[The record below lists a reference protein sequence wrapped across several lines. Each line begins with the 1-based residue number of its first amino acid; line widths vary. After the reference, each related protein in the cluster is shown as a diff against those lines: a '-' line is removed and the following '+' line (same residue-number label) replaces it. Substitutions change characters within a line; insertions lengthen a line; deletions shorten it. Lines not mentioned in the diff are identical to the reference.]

1 MKTIPFYF
9 PLSLLFGM
17 ALISCHNGK
26 TPENTSANKNDSMK
40 ASTNSAMTADI
51 VDPSNAFPKPP
62 VTGPQEDS
70 SRTYDSTSW
79 FIANALEQ
87 SQDNI
92 VLADLAM
99 KNASDK
105 DIKKIAS
112 HVKNEHYA
120 LMKELQHKRIA
131 ISTTVRSKQDY
142 SVAHRNIEMLQ
153 KLSGHEFDK
162 NWTDA
167 MIEQH
172 QHMIKEYESI
182 LTHEPTKKIKTYIKD
197 ALPRLK
203 GVLQELQSYSSIV
216 YKT

>member
-1 MKTIPFYF
+1 MKTISLYF
-9 PLSLLFGM
+9 PLSLLLVL

-26 TPENTSANKNDSMK
+26 TPENTGSNKNDSMN

-70 SRTYDSTSW
+70 SRTYDSTTW
-79 FIANALEQ
+79 FVSNAFQ
-87 SQDNI
+87 QNHDFI
-92 VLADLAM
+92 VLSDMAM
-99 KNASDK
+99 KNSSNNDV
-105 DIKKIAS
+105 KKIANHIKRE
-112 HVKNEHYA
+112 HVAMLKA
-120 LMKELQHKRIA
+120 LQNKPMA
-131 ISTTVRSKQDY
+131 VSTSVHSRDY
-142 SVAHRNIEMLQ
+142 SVDGHNIEMLQ
-153 KLSGHEFDK
+153 KLTGNEFDK

-172 QHMIKEYESI
+172 QHMIQQYESM
-182 LTHEPTKKIKTYIKD
+182 LTREPAKKIKIYIND

-203 GVLQELQSYSSIV
+203 AVLQELRSFSSII